1 MNRLR
6 NIDEKVSN
14 KKRYLKN
21 IKYPKIPIREGDVYV
36 TATFGDRL
44 DLLADRFY
52 RDTKLW
58 WVINYANPTKLNRDS
73 LFIKP
78 GTQLRIPMETGEI
91 IEAFNQGLR
100 KRQI

>member
-1 MNRLR
+1 MPLNLPYLPFKYVG
-6 NIDEKVSN
+6 D
-14 KKRYLKN
+14 KKLYKN

-78 GTQLRIPMETGEI
+78 GTQLRIPTNIPAIIQEFEEI
-91 IEAFNQGLR
+91 NT
-100 KRQI
+100 

>member
-1 MNRLR
+1 MPLNLPYLPFKYVG
-6 NIDEKVSN
+6 D
-14 KKRYLKN
+14 KKLYKN

-58 WVINYANPTKLNRDS
+58 WVINYANPTKLN
-73 LFIKP
+73 
-78 GTQLRIPMETGEI
+78 
-91 IEAFNQGLR
+91 
-100 KRQI
+100 